1 MEKLKEKINI
11 LKEKNKFFS
20 VILNVKNSA
29 IIILSFLLFITIV
42 TYPDSSNSS
51 KISELNDK
59 IQSLNAQLDEQNKK
73 LENNP
78 ELQEAQKQIKNL
90 QDANKSLTEKNKT
103 LEDEKTTLENEKN
116 SLNTKL
122 EEAQKTSAT
131 NTSKFQTVSIS
142 SSSSSKARSTSSN
155 SSTSNSQM
163 VWVGN
168 TGTKYHVQS
177 CRTLKGKGH
186 QITMQQALAEGRQ
199 ACKVCH

>member
-29 IIILSFLLFITIV
+29 IIILSILLFITIV

-131 NTSKFQTVSIS
+131 NTSKFQTASIS

>member
-103 LEDEKTTLENEKN
+103 LEDAKTTLENEKN

-131 NTSKFQTVSIS
+131 NTSKFQTASIS

>member
-131 NTSKFQTVSIS
+131 NTSKFQTASIS

>member
-42 TYPDSSNSS
+42 KYPDSSNRS

-131 NTSKFQTVSIS
+131 NTSKFQTASIS

>member
-131 NTSKFQTVSIS
+131 NTSKFQTASIS

-168 TGTKYHVQS
+168 TGAKYHVQS

>member
-11 LKEKNKFFS
+11 LKENNKFFS

-59 IQSLNAQLDEQNKK
+59 IQSLNAQLYEQNKK

-131 NTSKFQTVSIS
+131 NTSKSQTASIS

-177 CRTLKGKGH
+177 CRTLKGKGN

>member
-73 LENNP
+73 F
-78 ELQEAQKQIKNL
+78 I
-90 QDANKSLTEKNKT
+90 
-103 LEDEKTTLENEKN
+103 
-116 SLNTKL
+116 
-122 EEAQKTSAT
+122 
-131 NTSKFQTVSIS
+131 
-142 SSSSSKARSTSSN
+142 
-155 SSTSNSQM
+155 
-163 VWVGN
+163 
-168 TGTKYHVQS
+168 
-177 CRTLKGKGH
+177 
-186 QITMQQALAEGRQ
+186 
-199 ACKVCH
+199 

>member
-1 MEKLKEKINI
+1 M
-11 LKEKNKFFS
+11 
-20 VILNVKNSA
+20 
-29 IIILSFLLFITIV
+29 
-42 TYPDSSNSS
+42 
-51 KISELNDK
+51 
-59 IQSLNAQLDEQNKK
+59 
-73 LENNP
+73 
-78 ELQEAQKQIKNL
+78 
-90 QDANKSLTEKNKT
+90 
-103 LEDEKTTLENEKN
+103 
-116 SLNTKL
+116 

-131 NTSKFQTVSIS
+131 NTSKSQTASIS

-155 SSTSNSQM
+155 SSASNSQM